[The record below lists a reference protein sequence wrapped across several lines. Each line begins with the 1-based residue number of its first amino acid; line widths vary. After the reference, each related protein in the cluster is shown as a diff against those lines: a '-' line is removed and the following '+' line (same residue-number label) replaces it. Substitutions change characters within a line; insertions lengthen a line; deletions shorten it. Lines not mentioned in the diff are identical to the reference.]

1 MIKIL
6 FPTDFSEAANH
17 AFIYALQ
24 FANAI
29 GAEINTFHVI
39 PEPNVKGAH
48 LPNTMKE
55 IADSIKAEEFEEYK
69 KYIPQLREI
78 AEVNGFSNVVLKH
91 NMVFG
96 DPRIRIRKEA
106 SEIGADMIVMG
117 TKGAGWLKEIFIGSV
132 AGEILE
138 NAPCPTLA
146 IPAKANFDGKID
158 KIAVTT
164 NYEAKEVKAIE
175 NLMRFANYFKAEVF
189 CVHVD
194 TSHTEGLSHKM
205 ENFKN
210 LISPQENLHFIAIDG
225 LRMESSLIQFVEE
238 NDIDILAMM
247 THKRNFFEE
256 IFSYSKTKQM
266 SYHSKIPI
274 LSVKAD

>member
-24 FANAI
+24 FADKIN
-29 GAEINTFHVI
+29 AEIHTFHVI

-55 IADSIKAEEFEEYK
+55 VSESIKAEEFEEYQ

-96 DPRIRIRKEA
+96 DPKIRILKEA
-106 SEIGADMIVMG
+106 EKTEADLIVMG
-117 TKGAGWLKEIFIGSV
+117 TKGAGWLKEIFLGSV

-158 KIAVTT
+158 KIAFTT
-164 NYEAKEVKAIE
+164 NYEAREVMGIK
-175 NLMRFANYFKAEVF
+175 NLMRFANFFEAEVY
-189 CVHVD
+189 CIHVD
-194 TSHTEGLSHKM
+194 TSHTENLTHKM
-205 ENFKN
+205 DQFKA
-210 LISPQENLHFIAIDG
+210 LVPEHDRLHFKSVEG
-225 LRMESSLIQFVEE
+225 LRLEQSLIQFVDE
-238 NDIDILAMM
+238 NNIDILAMM
-247 THKRNFFEE
+247 TQKRNFFEE
-256 IFSYSKTKQM
+256 LFNYSRTKSM

-274 LSVKAD
+274 LSVRAH